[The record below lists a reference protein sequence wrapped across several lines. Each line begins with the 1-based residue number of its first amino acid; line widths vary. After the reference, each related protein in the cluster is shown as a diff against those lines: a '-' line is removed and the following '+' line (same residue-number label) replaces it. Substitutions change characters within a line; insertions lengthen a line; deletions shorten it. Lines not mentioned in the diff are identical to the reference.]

1 MSPSKRALEL
11 YQVLLKGRDEP
22 ATPPEVIEELRR
34 WQAERDREWRE
45 RLQAKDAE
53 SE

>member
-1 MSPSKRALEL
+1 MSQSDRALEL
-11 YQVLLKGRDEP
+11 YEVLLKGQDEP

-45 RLQAKDAE
+45 RMKAE
-53 SE
+53 ESDSE